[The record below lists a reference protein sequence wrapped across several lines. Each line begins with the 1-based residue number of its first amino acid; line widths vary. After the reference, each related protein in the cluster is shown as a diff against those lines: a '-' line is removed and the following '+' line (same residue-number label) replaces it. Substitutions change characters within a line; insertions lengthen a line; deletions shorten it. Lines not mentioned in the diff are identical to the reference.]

1 MQGNASLSELT
12 HRAVSKMQTRR
23 VTRSPLE
30 REVNITSLRWANDK
44 GMVSDDLSEARLI
57 GVECGSFASCSY
69 QNGSRAMV
77 QLCADFVA
85 WLFLF
90 DDRYC
95 EAFDADVAG
104 LRLFF
109 REYEALMRQ
118 EGARPLTPFQ
128 AALFD
133 VKERAMRDHGADRR
147 WVERFA
153 TDLEGYFAGCAEE
166 APFRKSGRFPTVA
179 EYRTL
184 RLGTIGARPLFDL
197 IELTSGYLDDV
208 PELFDETKAKTFT
221 RAREA
226 ASLTFGWINDV
237 FSYRKESGMGD
248 PLNLVAVLENQYS
261 LSAEE
266 AFEAAVDVFRAEL
279 SLLEE
284 ESARLRDGGV
294 SATLDR
300 YLVGLEDWLHGNLA
314 WSSTCPRYR

>member
-1 MQGNASLSELT
+1 MQGSATLSELT
-12 HRAVSKMQTRR
+12 QDAVSKMQTRR
-23 VTRSPLE
+23 VTRSPFE
-30 REVNITSLRWANDK
+30 RDVSLASSRWAREI
-44 GMVSDDLSEARLI
+44 GMVSDDLSEQRLAE
-57 GVECGSFASCSY
+57 VECGAFASCSY
-69 QNGSRAMV
+69 PSGDTEMV

-104 LRLFF
+104 LRSFF
-109 REYEALMRQ
+109 RDYETLMRSE
-118 EGARPLTPFQ
+118 EGQPVTPYQ
-128 AALFD
+128 TALFD
-133 VKERAMRDHGADRR
+133 VRKRAIVAHGADRR

-153 TDLEGYFAGCAEE
+153 VDLETYFQACAEE
-166 APFRKSGRFPTVA
+166 APFRKSGRFPSVA
-179 EYRTL
+179 EYRAL

-197 IELTSGYLDDV
+197 IELSTGYLDDV
-208 PELFDETKAKTFT
+208 PELSDEAKAQSFV

-237 FSYRKESGMGD
+237 FSFRKEAGAGD

-266 AFEAAVDVFRAEL
+266 AFDAAVEVFNAEL

-284 ESARLRDGGV
+284 ESATLREGGV
-294 SATLDR
+294 SPTLDR
-300 YLVGLEDWLHGNLA
+300 YLVGLEDWLHGNIA